1 MILYRRLK
9 CKKIALVNHR
19 YGLEV
24 TGGSELECRLL
35 AEKLKKYYEVE
46 VLTTCAIDDGT
57 WSNFYPEGVQNVDQI
72 VVRRFFDVS

>member
-1 MILYRRLK
+1 M
-9 CKKIALVNHR
+9 KKIALVNHR

-46 VLTTCAIDDGT
+46 V
-57 WSNFYPEGVQNVDQI
+57 
-72 VVRRFFDVS
+72 